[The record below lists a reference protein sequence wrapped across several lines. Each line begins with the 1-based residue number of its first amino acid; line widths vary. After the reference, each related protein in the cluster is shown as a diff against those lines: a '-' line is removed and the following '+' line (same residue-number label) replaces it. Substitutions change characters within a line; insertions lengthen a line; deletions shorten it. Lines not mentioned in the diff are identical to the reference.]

1 MKEEDLEKIGKYQ
14 MLRDEIRCI
23 WQMNKVTVMP
33 AVVGA
38 LGVISDMF
46 ERYIKN
52 LDVKI
57 AIELIQKA
65 ALLGTAMFLQKA
77 LSL

>member
-1 MKEEDLEKIGKYQ
+1 MS
-14 MLRDEIRCI
+14 
-23 WQMNKVTVMP
+23 V
-33 AVVGA
+33 VVGA